1 MKKIYL
7 VTHTEATHHIDKKV
21 GGWFNS
27 DLTKKGISEAK
38 FVRAKL
44 KEVGVNINEVTIYS
58 SDLNRTSQTANVIAK
73 EYSDGIVYDRR
84 LREMSFGDNEGMDQ
98 EQHNK
103 IMKPISDSGERL
115 DHKICAGAE
124 SRRDVA
130 GRVSEFVLEMM
141 NQPGDAVIVTHGFA
155 GSFVIAAFQRIDIS
169 SMGYID
175 YKLKSGSL
183 TILESDDLFQN
194 RSVKLLNIKCT

>member
-1 MKKIYL
+1 MKKLYV
-7 VTHTEATHHIDKKV
+7 VTHTEATHHVENKV

-27 DLTKKGISEAK
+27 DLTEKGISDAK
-38 FVRAKL
+38 SIRTKL
-44 KEVGVNINEVTIYS
+44 LEIGVNLSKVGLYS
-58 SDLNRTSQTANVIAK
+58 SDLNRTSQMAKIIAK
-73 EYSDGIVYDRR
+73 ERSGDIIYDQR

-98 EQHNK
+98 RQHNQ

-115 DHKICAGAE
+115 DHKICSGAE

-130 GRVSEFVLEMM
+130 RRVIEFVLDLM
-141 NQPGDAVIVTHGFA
+141 NHSGDALIVTHGFS
-155 GSFVIAAFQRIDIS
+155 GTFVIAAFQRIDIS

-175 YKLKSGSL
+175 YKLTSGSL

-194 RSVKLLNIKCT
+194 RSVRLLNHKCT